1 MALPYYKYQYDYLAN
16 AGTTMRRD
24 LIYIPLAFCLF
35 THLYD
40 HSISYYLMNY
50 RRVSSEAN
58 PLFRAEDGSLNVAA
72 SLLKLFI
79 VFLIQVGVL
88 YALDL
93 KASKPLARNFK
104 KLDIHKTYRLY
115 GNLFELTIVI
125 NCAVFAVGVVWNTSC
140 FPIEENACQNWLLID
155 TLSSYLEPAYLNHI
169 VPLFGLPL
177 AYYWYYSYWW
187 RYLCPEARQRRRYRW
202 LQWPYRIGFMK
213 DEIV

>member
-1 MALPYYKYQYDYLAN
+1 MVLPYCKYQCDYLVN
-16 AGTTMRRD
+16 INTTMRRD

-35 THLYD
+35 VNLYD

-50 RRVSSEAN
+50 RRVTYEAN
-58 PLFRAEDGSLNVAA
+58 LLFRSEDGSLDVFA

-79 VFLIQVGVL
+79 VFCIQTGIL
-88 YALDL
+88 YVLDL
-93 KASKPLARNFK
+93 KARKPLARNFE

-115 GNLFELTIVI
+115 GDLFGLTIGV
-125 NCAVFAVGVVWNTSC
+125 NSAVFAGGVVWNTSC
-140 FPIEENACQNWLLID
+140 FPIEENACQNWPLID
-155 TLSSYLEPAYLNHI
+155 PLSTYLEPAYLI
-169 VPLFGLPL
+169 VPLFSFPL

>member
-1 MALPYYKYQYDYLAN
+1 M
-16 AGTTMRRD
+16 
-24 LIYIPLAFCLF
+24 
-35 THLYD
+35 
-40 HSISYYLMNY
+40 
-50 RRVSSEAN
+50 
-58 PLFRAEDGSLNVAA
+58 
-72 SLLKLFI
+72 
-79 VFLIQVGVL
+79 
-88 YALDL
+88 DL

-115 GNLFELTIVI
+115 GNLFELTIFV
-125 NCAVFAVGVVWNTSC
+125 NCAIFASGVVWNTSC
-140 FPIEENACQNWLLID
+140 FPIEENACQNWPLID
-155 TLSSYLEPAYLNHI
+155 TLSSYLEPVYLI

>member
-1 MALPYYKYQYDYLAN
+1 MALPYYKYQYGYLAN
-16 AGTTMRRD
+16 TGITMRRD

-35 THLYD
+35 AHLYD
-40 HSISYYLMNY
+40 YSISYYLMNY

-58 PLFRAEDGSLNVAA
+58 LLFRAEDGSLNVAA
-72 SLLKLFI
+72 ALLKLFI

-115 GNLFELTIVI
+115 GNLLELTIFV
-125 NCAVFAVGVVWNTSC
+125 NCAIFAAGVVWNTSC
-140 FPIEENACQNWLLID
+140 FPIEDNACQNWPLID
-155 TLSSYLEPAYLNHI
+155 TLSSYLEPAYLI

-213 DEIV
+213 DDIV